1 MNAFSFLF
9 FASPPSDTHLH
20 IFLSSLFRVHNFRL
34 HDENLEKSNHST
46 DVCRINRMFKSTNAI
61 SSSAVGAIATATTT
75 TAVTPSSPPTPT
87 AKTTTTTPS
96 PTPSNTS
103 VLRCNHQNREIILS
117 SSCVHQKKR
126 MENLENIEEKDKLVD
141 CNENLIN
148 LNNSEK

>member
-9 FASPPSDTHLH
+9 FSSPPSDTHLH
-20 IFLSSLFRVHNFRL
+20 IFFSSLFRVHNFRL

-61 SSSAVGAIATATTT
+61 SSAAVGVIGTATT
-75 TAVTPSSPPTPT
+75 TAVTPSSPPTST
-87 AKTTTTTPS
+87 AKTTTPS

-117 SSCVHQKKR
+117 SSCVHQKKK
-126 MENLENIEEKDKLVD
+126 MENLENIVEKDKLVD